1 MNTVDFGYLYGSTE
15 GRIGRQSYWIGIVG
29 FIIAWLIIY
38 LIVNA
43 LFGVLTPTG
52 RVVVFIVQL
61 FLVYPTYALM
71 AKRLQDRGKPPNY
84 VAIAIG
90 LSVLINLL
98 DLLGLTRSEVIAQ
111 PNLLGWILNIA
122 LLIVAVWFLIELGFL
137 KGTDGPNE
145 YGPDPL
151 QAPR

>member
-1 MNTVDFGYLYGSTE
+1 VNTVDFGYLYGSTE
-15 GRIGRQSYWIGIVG
+15 GRIGRQSYWMGVVG
-29 FIIAWLIIY
+29 FIVAGLIVY

-43 LFGVLTPTG
+43 LSGVLTPTG
-52 RVVVFIVQL
+52 RIVLFIIQL
-61 FLVYPTYALM
+61 LFVYPSYALA
-71 AKRLQDRGKPPNY
+71 AKRFQDRGKPPSY
-84 VAIAIG
+84 ALLAIG
-90 LSVLINLL
+90 LGVLINLL
-98 DLLGLTRSEVIAQ
+98 DLLGLTRSEVLAQ
-111 PNLLGWILNIA
+111 PNLLGWILNIV